1 MIKPIKTVV
10 VMTLKVYI
18 LFDLNQKAIK
28 KCGINQSRFAPKG
41 AEREEQG
48 KEDTKDL
55 KIMS

>member
-28 KCGINQSRFAPKG
+28 RCGINQSRFAPKG
-41 AEREEQG
+41 AEREE
-48 KEDTKDL
+48 
-55 KIMS
+55 